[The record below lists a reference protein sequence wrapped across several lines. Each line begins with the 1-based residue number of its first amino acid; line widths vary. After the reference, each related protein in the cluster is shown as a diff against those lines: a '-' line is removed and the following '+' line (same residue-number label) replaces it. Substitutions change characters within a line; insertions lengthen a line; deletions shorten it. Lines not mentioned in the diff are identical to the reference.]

1 MIVYILIIL
10 LILYIINS
18 ISKESKEG
26 FENKNLDNDVFYS
39 KLYDNI
45 WNMIPFYKT
54 QIELMKPYFNTIT
67 DYNNVLCIDCKTGH
81 MPQLLSNI
89 KVTGLDNSKHMID
102 ISKQK
107 YSSISFVQGEDPS
120 IFKENLFTHIYCP
133 LFSINTKDIDLFF
146 ECIDK
151 WLVPKGY
158 LFIVSYERLNISKFL
173 VPNSKVQ
180 YDIEISNDK
189 LTEKISYSNQTKKNI
204 YYLKPQMFEYYKLIN
219 KIEIPNYSCYLN
231 VYQK

>member
-1 MIVYILIIL
+1 MIT
-10 LILYIINS
+10 S
-18 ISKESKEG
+18 RSKEG
-26 FENKNLDNDVFYS
+26 FENNTNHNDIYS

-45 WNMIPFYKT
+45 WNMIPFYKK
-54 QIELMKPYFNTIT
+54 QIEIMKPYFNTIT
-67 DYNNVLCIDCKTGH
+67 DYNDILCIDCKTGH
-81 MPQLLSNI
+81 MPQLLSNM
-89 KVTGLDNSKHMID
+89 KVTGLDNSKHMIE
-102 ISKQK
+102 ISKKK
-107 YSSISFVQGEDPS
+107 YPEISFVKGDLDDSS
-120 IFKENLFTHIYCP
+120 IFKDNLFTHIYCP
-133 LFSINTKDIDLFF
+133 LFSINTKDMELFF

-158 LFIVSYERLNISKFL
+158 LFIVSYENINISKFL

-189 LTEKISYSNQTKKNI
+189 LTEKISYNQNKKNI
-204 YYLKPQMFEYYKLIN
+204 YHLKQQTFEYYKLIN

>member
-1 MIVYILIIL
+1 MILYILLIL
-10 LILYIINS
+10 LILYMITS
-18 ISKESKEG
+18 RSKDSSKEG
-26 FENKNLDNDVFYS
+26 FENKTEVYS

-45 WNMIPFYKT
+45 WNMIPFYKI
-54 QIELMKPYFNTIT
+54 QIELMKPYFNKIT

-89 KVTGLDNSKHMID
+89 KVTGLDNSKHMIE
-102 ISKQK
+102 ISKKK
-107 YSSISFVQGEDPS
+107 YPEISFVQGDIDDSS
-120 IFKENLFTHIYCP
+120 IFKDNLFTHIYCP
-133 LFSINTKDIDLFF
+133 LFSINTKDIELFF

-158 LFIVSYERLNISKFL
+158 LFIVSYENINISKFL

-189 LTEKISYSNQTKKNI
+189 LTEKISYSNKNKTNV